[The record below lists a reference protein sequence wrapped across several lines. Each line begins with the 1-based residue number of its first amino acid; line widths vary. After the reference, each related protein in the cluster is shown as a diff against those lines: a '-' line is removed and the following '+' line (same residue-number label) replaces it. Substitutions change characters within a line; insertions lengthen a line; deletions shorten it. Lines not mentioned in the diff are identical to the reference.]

1 MTRDLTGHGAAAGW
15 TEAEP
20 NRSRDLTGRQPT
32 GAGGGVWCAP
42 ARRAVV
48 AEAWRCE
55 VADVFLSANTVAE
68 R

>member
-1 MTRDLTGHGAAAGW
+1 MARDQTGHGAAAGRM
-15 TEAEP
+15 EAEP
-20 NRSRDLTGRQPT
+20 NQSRDLTGRQPA

-48 AEAWRCE
+48 AEAGRRE
-55 VADVFLSANTVAE
+55 VAVVFLSANTVAE